1 MAADHSYPLCL
12 LGVMDR
18 LWFHKIILF
27 SEPTTAPKTLK
38 KPQLMTTKSLSC
50 PPSSSISLATPP
62 NEEFLSSSS
71 VPLHE
76 DLQISPAESPTTSPL
91 DIDSSNEEEEEEEE
105 EDKDFNQK
113 ERRTRLILTERR
125 TRSHSSSPS
134 SQKSPKNFRRSGSL
148 AILPESMS
156 YKSFG
161 ELELEEVKGFMDL
174 GFIFKKEHLS
184 PRMMSVVPGL
194 QRLGLYQNRQNI
206 YLRDSNVAGDH
217 DELIRKQEEDE
228 EKGIARPYLS
238 ESWLIKRPD
247 SPLLNLRVPRV
258 SVAADMKKHLKFW
271 ARTVASEI
279 QPEY

>member
-38 KPQLMTTKSLSC
+38 HPQLMTTESLSC
-50 PPSSSISLATPP
+50 PQSSSISLATPP
-62 NEEFLSSSS
+62 NEDFLSFSS

-76 DLQISPAESPTTSPL
+76 DLQISPAESPTTTPL
-91 DIDSSNEEEEEEEE
+91 DIDSSNEEEEEEE

-125 TRSHSSSPS
+125 TRSHSASPS
-134 SQKSPKNFRRSGSL
+134 NQKSPKTFRRSGSL
-148 AILPESMS
+148 AILPKSMS
-156 YKSFG
+156 YKSLG

-194 QRLGLYQNRQNI
+194 QRLGQYHNRQNI
-206 YLRDSNVAGDH
+206 YLRDSKVAGDH
-217 DELIRKQEEDE
+217 DELIRKQEDDE
-228 EKGIARPYLS
+228 EKGIVRPYLS

-247 SPLLNLRVPRV
+247 SPLLNLRVPRA

-279 QPEY
+279 QPES

>member
-27 SEPTTAPKTLK
+27 SEPTTAPKTLR

-76 DLQISPAESPTTSPL
+76 DQQISPATSPTTSPA
-91 DIDSSNEEEEEEEE
+91 
-105 EDKDFNQK
+105 
-113 ERRTRLILTERR
+113 
-125 TRSHSSSPS
+125 
-134 SQKSPKNFRRSGSL
+134 GSL

-161 ELELEEVKGFMDL
+161 ELELEEVKGFVDL

-206 YLRDSNVAGDH
+206 FLRDSNVAGDH
-217 DELIRKQEEDE
+217 DELIRKQEEEE

>member
-1 MAADHSYPLCL
+1 
-12 LGVMDR
+12 
-18 LWFHKIILF
+18 
-27 SEPTTAPKTLK
+27 
-38 KPQLMTTKSLSC
+38 
-50 PPSSSISLATPP
+50 
-62 NEEFLSSSS
+62 
-71 VPLHE
+71 
-76 DLQISPAESPTTSPL
+76 
-91 DIDSSNEEEEEEEE
+91 
-105 EDKDFNQK
+105 
-113 ERRTRLILTERR
+113 
-125 TRSHSSSPS
+125 
-134 SQKSPKNFRRSGSL
+134 
-148 AILPESMS
+148 MS
-156 YKSFG
+156 YRSLG

-174 GFIFKKEHLS
+174 GFIFKKEYLS

-194 QRLGLYQNRQNI
+194 QRLNRQNI

-228 EKGIARPYLS
+228 EKGIPRPYLS

>member
-113 ERRTRLILTERR
+113 ERKKNSFTFFITVK
-125 TRSHSSSPS
+125 SKK
-134 SQKSPKNFRRSGSL
+134 SQKTLDVSGSL

>member
-27 SEPTTAPKTLK
+27 SEPTTAPKTLR

-76 DLQISPAESPTTSPL
+76 DQQISPAESPTTSPL
-91 DIDSSNEEEEEEEE
+91 DIDSGNEEEE

-113 ERRTRLILTERR
+113 ERRNEIDSYRE
-125 TRSHSSSPS
+125 
-134 SQKSPKNFRRSGSL
+134 KNSRSGSL

-161 ELELEEVKGFMDL
+161 ELELEEVKGFVDL

-228 EKGIARPYLS
+228 DRYIARPYLS

>member
-27 SEPTTAPKTLK
+27 SEPTTVPKTLK
-38 KPQLMTTKSLSC
+38 QPQLMTTESITC
-50 PPSSSISLATPP
+50 PSTSSITLATPP
-62 NEEFLSSSS
+62 NEESLSSPS
-71 VPLHE
+71 VPLLE

-105 EDKDFNQK
+105 DKDINQK
-113 ERRTRLILTERR
+113 ERRKRLSLAQRS
-125 TRSHSSSPS
+125 TRSYSSSPS
-134 SQKSPKNFRRSGSL
+134 TQKRPKYFRRSGSL
-148 AILPESMS
+148 TILPKSMS
-156 YKSFG
+156 CRSLG

-174 GFIFKKEHLS
+174 GFIFKKEYLS

-206 YLRDSNVAGDH
+206 SLRDSKEAEDH

-228 EKGIARPYLS
+228 EKGIIRPYLS

-279 QPEY
+279 QPES